1 MEQMIEG
8 LLAAGVE
15 REKIER
21 ARSRGIAYQC
31 LRCLNHDG
39 TKHLN
44 IRCRVEDH
52 IMRAHLGRDQLACY
66 CKLCG
71 FRCMKE
77 EQLINHVSGYS
88 KHILLASKA
97 KVVNHE
103 PYLMMNAS
111 PHVFGPADYKPL
123 TREESLVH
131 WLKYEGKAPKGEN
144 STANPP
150 STSWQE
156 PSQQM
161 GQIHSPTVPSL
172 PPLGSL
178 SPALQQVQMQPLLTT
193 PVVPQFP
200 TRQPASQFIQQPM
213 MNLVRNNPQQS
224 PLLTFPTAGQQVMTS
239 PAGQVQTTTPAP
251 VLTPGNPVVEQITTL
266 VGPIIDQMTA
276 TEQLTTFLKSLAGI
290 VTTPKIGSESKTES
304 APGQTVTNVQVM
316 TEDPV
321 AVDRRNVVVNEEAAA
336 VESSEEQLVLE
347 APPSA
352 ADTSNEI
359 EHGYGLEETDSEA
372 PIYIPTPIKTQDERE
387 SKKEDVLELEDED
400 MSIASPAAK
409 RGLEEGQE
417 NDQEK
422 KRQREE
428 MASTSTFKGK
438 WKKVKA
444 SARKGETTDD
454 QTADLQVNI
463 GELNRH
469 TLVEMIGRSLEASE
483 RQMAQ
488 SAKILKAIEDST
500 HVVGKMVDA
509 MTRMSRSMDDHYREQ
524 RKREDRYEERE
535 RNREEEYRKE
545 MQRRREEEK
554 HFEDRRREWERRERA
569 EQREREERKKK
580 EAKKSDEKEEGL
592 EKEKENES
600 RPRSVVKKVLGEKNT
615 DRSRR

>member
-1 MEQMIEG
+1 
-8 LLAAGVE
+8 
-15 REKIER
+15 
-21 ARSRGIAYQC
+21 
-31 LRCLNHDG
+31 
-39 TKHLN
+39 
-44 IRCRVEDH
+44 
-52 IMRAHLGRDQLACY
+52 
-66 CKLCG
+66 
-71 FRCMKE
+71 
-77 EQLINHVSGYS
+77 
-88 KHILLASKA
+88 
-97 KVVNHE
+97 
-103 PYLMMNAS
+103 
-111 PHVFGPADYKPL
+111 
-123 TREESLVH
+123 
-131 WLKYEGKAPKGEN
+131 
-144 STANPP
+144 
-150 STSWQE
+150 
-156 PSQQM
+156 
-161 GQIHSPTVPSL
+161 
-172 PPLGSL
+172 
-178 SPALQQVQMQPLLTT
+178 MQPLLTT
-193 PVVPQFP
+193 PVVPQFSAS
-200 TRQPASQFIQQPM
+200 QPASQLVQQPIM
-213 MNLVRNNPQQS
+213 KLLQNNTQQS
-224 PLLTFPTAGQQVMTS
+224 PLLTFPAAGQQMMTS

-290 VTTPKIGSESKTES
+290 VTTPTIGSERKTES
-304 APGQTVTNVQVM
+304 GPGQTVTNVQVM

-321 AVDRRNVVVNEEAAA
+321 AVDRRNIVVHEEAAA
-336 VESSEEQLVLE
+336 VEPPEEQLVLD
-347 APPSA
+347 PPPPA

-359 EHGYGLEETDSEA
+359 EHGYGLEETDAEA
-372 PIYIPTPIKTQDERE
+372 PIYVPTPIKSQDERE

-428 MASTSTFKGK
+428 MASTSNSKGK
-438 WKKVKA
+438 WRKVKA
-444 SARKGETTDD
+444 SARKGETPTDD
-454 QTADLQVNI
+454 QTTDLQVNV

-469 TLVEMIGRSLEASE
+469 TLVEMIGPSLEASE

-535 RNREEEYRKE
+535 RNREEDYRKE

-554 HFEDRRREWERRERA
+554 HFEDRRREWERRERV
-569 EQREREERKKK
+569 EQREREERRKK
-580 EAKKSDEKEEGL
+580 EEKKSDEKEEGL

-600 RPRSVVKKVLGEKNT
+600 RPRSVVKKVLGEKNS